1 MRKIFTL
8 LVVFATALSAMAQ
21 MPGTLQFI
29 GNGEF
34 YLPAMQQQTQTT
46 TVKDIVTVNMGSDSQ
61 SFDIPSMT
69 YAAMGMTI
77 SSFNVPGLTYT
88 MTGSPASGDMAFEW
102 HASNVETTAKDASGA
117 EKKINVSEFSAAYNH
132 ARGELKMSLTFTYGS
147 MPMALHYSI
156 EAYYTKE
163 NALNLVGQGTEGN
176 PYKIYDAADFMSI
189 ANNISKDNT
198 FEGIYFEQ
206 MEDID
211 FGGSEASPVQLPAV
225 GKAAI
230 TSITAVAWGF
240 DGTYD
245 GRYKSIKGIWH
256 TANANYADGKFN
268 GIFSSIGEKGTVKNI
283 VFDADNHVSS
293 YNYVGAIASINQG
306 IIEHCTNKAAIT
318 ASNAFASGICG
329 YMIGGKGTI
338 RYCENLGDINAMTY
352 ATGIISGTQSGTAV
366 AVYGYLVENCTNN
379 GNISTVNGTG
389 SAGIAGS
396 YSGALRECTNNGNID
411 DTAKTTGL
419 NTGGILSGGSYIT
432 EMTKC
437 HNTGKV
443 SGNKSVGGIIGTI
456 MKADDNDL
464 SITDCQNDG
473 DVEATGVNVA
483 GIMANTAR
491 VSGIVTLSDCSNY
504 GKVSSTGTTDLIGNL
519 RGNAVIALDGCTIGS
534 SLDRLPL
541 DPDQTGIADISVS
554 ETAGAKDGKYIHN
567 GRIVIMKGGKAYS
580 VTGIEY

>member
-1 MRKIFTL
+1 MRKLFTL
-8 LVVFATALSAMAQ
+8 FVLFATALSAMAQ
-21 MPGTLQFI
+21 MPGKLQFI

-46 TVKDIVTVNMGSDSQ
+46 TVKDVVTVTMGSDSQ

-77 SSFNVPGLTYT
+77 SSFNIPGLAYT
-88 MTGSPASGDMAFEW
+88 MTGSPTAGDMAFEW
-102 HASNVETTAKDASGA
+102 HASNVETTSKDASGA

-176 PYKIYDAADFMSI
+176 PYKIYDAVDFMAI

-198 FEGIYFEQ
+198 FEGVYFEQ
-206 MEDID
+206 MDDID

-230 TSITAVAWGF
+230 TNITTVAWGF

-256 TANANYADGKFN
+256 TANANDADGKFN
-268 GIFSSIGEKGTVKNI
+268 GLFSSIGEKGTVKNI

-293 YNYVGAIASINQG
+293 YNYVGAIASINKG
-306 IIEHCTNKAAIT
+306 IIEHCTNKADIT

-329 YMIGGKGTI
+329 YMIDGKGII

-352 ATGIISGTQSGTAV
+352 ATGIISGTQSGNAV
-366 AVYGYLVENCTNN
+366 AVYGYLVENCTNS

-419 NTGGILSGGSYIT
+419 NTGGILSAGSYIT
-432 EMTKC
+432 EIAKC

-456 MKADDNDL
+456 MKADDTDL

-473 DVEATGVNVA
+473 DVQATGVNVA

-491 VSGIVTLSDCSNY
+491 VAGIVTLSNCSNY

-519 RGNAVIALDGCTIGS
+519 RGNDVIVINGCTIGS

-554 ETAGAKDGKYIHN
+554 EAAGIKDGKYISN